1 MAKYEKGVSVKEI
14 ARERIVILLRAAK
27 ENRASPE
34 VSARYV
40 SLARAVSMKQ
50 RVRFT
55 KEQRRSFCR
64 RCGAY
69 FVPGE
74 NLSVR
79 VFRGRVIYTCKS
91 CGAVYRFPLSEKPV
105 QGKESEDM
113 GIQKRR
119 VKL

>member
-14 ARERIVILLRAAK
+14 ARERIGILLRAAE
-27 ENRASPE
+27 ENRSSPD

-55 KEQRRSFCR
+55 RKQRRSFCR

-91 CGAVYRFPLSEKPV
+91 CGAVYRFPLSEKPA

-113 GIQKRR
+113 GMQKRR

>member
-14 ARERIVILLRAAK
+14 ARERIGILLGAAE
-27 ENRASPE
+27 ENRSSPS

-40 SLARAVSMKQ
+40 ALARAISMKQ

-69 FVPGE
+69 FVPGD

-79 VFRGRVIYTCKS
+79 VLRGRVIYTCKS
-91 CGAVYRFPLSEKPV
+91 CGAVYRFPLSGGETPRE
-105 QGKESEDM
+105 ESE
-113 GIQKRR
+113 GIKYE
-119 VKL
+119 KKEG